1 MAAKDAKDFRW
12 ENLFGH
18 NETKKVF
25 PDFLLSLLVIFLG
38 LCGVSWLQYFL
49 NTL

>member
-25 PDFLLSLLVIFLG
+25 PDFLLSLLVIFWVFAVFRG
-38 LCGVSWLQYFL
+38 YSIF
-49 NTL
+49 